1 MGPKPLLPFIVLVVC
16 VAVAARWDDSVI
28 PYEAAPPPTVHFC
41 PREPCGDIMAAAIL
55 SADRSVRCAFY
66 DVDHPAVVAALRR
79 TSARVVVHGGDG
91 LAGIP
96 VRRGHAERTLMHNK
110 FCVIDDQL
118 VVTGSFNPTGRGAA
132 RNDNVLLQVRS
143 RLLAAAYN
151 AEFEELWEGVFS
163 AGEPTAAPV
172 MELGGTPFHVA
183 FCPDDG
189 CRELIVDVIDGAE
202 QEVRFLAFSFTD
214 GAVADALS
222 RAVHRGVS
230 VSGVCERVQARQ
242 WERCSAVQ
250 AAGADVRADG
260 NKGMMHHKTFIVDG
274 ETVVTGS
281 ANPTKS
287 GFMGNDE
294 NILVIRD
301 GRLGTS
307 FTKEFRRVWT
317 ESTPWGTKKEK
328 GRLGT

>member
-1 MGPKPLLPFIVLVVC
+1 
-16 VAVAARWDDSVI
+16 
-28 PYEAAPPPTVHFC
+28 
-41 PREPCGDIMAAAIL
+41 
-55 SADRSVRCAFY
+55 
-66 DVDHPAVVAALRR
+66 
-79 TSARVVVHGGDG
+79 
-91 LAGIP
+91 
-96 VRRGHAERTLMHNK
+96 MHNK
-110 FCVIDDQL
+110 FCIIDDQL

-143 RLLAAAYN
+143 RLLSAAYT
-151 AEFEELWEGVFS
+151 AEFEELWAGVFS
-163 AGEPTAAPV
+163 TGGSTSSPV
-172 MELGGTPFHVA
+172 MELGGTSLQVA

-189 CRELIVDVIDGAE
+189 CREVIVDAIDGAE
-202 QEVRFLAFSFTD
+202 REVQFLAFSFTD
-214 GAVADALS
+214 GAVAEALS

-230 VSGVCERVQARQ
+230 VSGVCERVQARR
-242 WERCSAVQ
+242 WERCSAVL

-287 GFMGNDE
+287 GLMGNDE
-294 NILVIRD
+294 NILVIRN
-301 GRLGTS
+301 GRLGAS

>member
-1 MGPKPLLPFIVLVVC
+1 MGLRPLLPIIILVVC
-16 VAVAARWDDSVI
+16 VAVAAYWQEPSI
-28 PYEAAPPPTVHFC
+28 PYEAAPTPTVHFC
-41 PREPCGDIMAAAIL
+41 PREPCGDILAAAIL
-55 SADRSVRCAFY
+55 SAHRSVSCAFY

-79 TSARVVVHGGDG
+79 TSARVVVHGRDG
-91 LAGIP
+91 PAGIP
-96 VRRGHAERTLMHNK
+96 VRWGHAERALMHNK
-110 FCVIDDQL
+110 FCIIDDQL
-118 VVTGSFNPTGRGAA
+118 VVTCSFNPTGRGAA

-163 AGEPTAAPV
+163 AGDPTVDPV

-202 QEVRFLAFSFTD
+202 RDVRFLAFSFTD
-214 GAVADALS
+214 GAVADALI

-230 VSGVCERVQARQ
+230 VSGVCERVQARR
-242 WERCSAVQ
+242 WERCTAVQ
-250 AAGADVRADG
+250 SAGGDVRADG
-260 NKGMMHHKTFIVDG
+260 NKGMMHHKTFIVDD
-274 ETVVTGS
+274 ETVMTGS
-281 ANPTKS
+281 ANPTK
-287 GFMGNDE
+287 GGLMGNDE

-301 GRLGTS
+301 GRLGAS
-307 FTKEFRRVWT
+307 FKKEFRRVWT